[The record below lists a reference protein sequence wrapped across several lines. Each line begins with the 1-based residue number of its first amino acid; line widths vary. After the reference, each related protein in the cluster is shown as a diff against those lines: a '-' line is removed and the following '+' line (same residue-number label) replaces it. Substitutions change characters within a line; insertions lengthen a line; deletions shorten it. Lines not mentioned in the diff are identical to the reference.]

1 MVALTLLLLLSEVV
15 LGLQSVVIVRANFKP
30 APLPPVHITSDGDIS
45 NSSALIR
52 RNGDIYTF
60 TGNWSSTSYYL
71 EVERS
76 NIVIDG
82 AGFFIIGNGYQL
94 GIDLKGVTNVKISN
108 VNIEDRNRGFY
119 LENCSHVTITDCTV
133 KGGNSGVYLNSS
145 HNNEISGNRL
155 TSTFYGI
162 YLDHSAGNI
171 LRDNQITADSTSSYG
186 MAFRVSGESL
196 ADYLNDIDESNLISG
211 KPIIYWVGRQ
221 DAVVPPDAAYVALIN
236 CRAIVVQNQQISKT
250 QGILVAWTT
259 NSTVTNNSLNGNF
272 NAIQVLHSSNIMV
285 SENKIW
291 ESLSLVNLNTGL
303 EEGGDGVSIVHSQYL
318 TVINNHVTENRNGG
332 ITCTNSSGNQLI
344 GNVVTRNWHNGINLV
359 SSSNLN
365 LIALNYVYNHTTMS
379 LGAVFIK
386 DSTQNQLVANNL
398 TDNGCWAIQLQGEQG
413 NNTFYGNNFLN
424 NSYINARRNRGTI
437 QISTP
442 GTANGNSWDN
452 GSIGN
457 YWSDYGSL
465 DTNRD
470 GVGDSPYYI
479 NPTNQDNH
487 PLMNLVATSEV
498 PLIAPDLPSSQG
510 VPELPVIV
518 AFALLAA
525 VIAMTSVVYF
535 KKHKPKAAEVTRSKQ
550 H

>member
-1 MVALTLLLLLSEVV
+1 MLSALV
-15 LGLQSVVIVRANFKP
+15 LGLQSLVPAKANFKP
-30 APLPPVHITSDGDIS
+30 PPLPAVHITSDGDIS

-82 AGFFIIGNGYQL
+82 AGFFIVGNGYQL
-94 GIDLKGVTNVKISN
+94 GINLKGVTNVKISN
-108 VNIEDRNRGFY
+108 VNIEDRNRGIY
-119 LENCSHVTITDCTV
+119 LENCSHVTITGCTV
-133 KGGNSGVYLNSS
+133 TGGNSGVYLNSS
-145 HNNEISGNRL
+145 NNNEISGNKL
-155 TSTFYGI
+155 TSTFFGI
-162 YLDHSAGNI
+162 YLDHSASNTF
-171 LRDNQITADSTSSYG
+171 RDNHIAADSTSSYG
-186 MAFRVSGESL
+186 MAFMVSGERL
-196 ADYLNDIDESNLISG
+196 TDYLNDVDESNLVSG

-272 NAIQVLHSSNIMV
+272 NGIQVLHSSNIMV
-285 SENKIW
+285 SGNQIW
-291 ESLSLVNLNTGL
+291 ENTGL
-303 EEGGDGVSIVHSQYL
+303 EEGGDGISIMHSQYV
-318 TVINNHVTENRNGG
+318 TVAKNLVTENWNGG
-332 ITCTNSSGNQLI
+332 ITCTNSSGNRLI

-359 SSSNLN
+359 SSSNFN
-365 LIALNYVYNHTTMS
+365 LIALNHVYNHTTMS
-379 LGAVFIK
+379 LGAVFIQ

-413 NNTFYGNNFLN
+413 NNTFYGNNFVN

-442 GTANGNSWDN
+442 GTANCNSWDN
-452 GSIGN
+452 GSLGN

-465 DTNRD
+465 DANRD

-498 PLIAPDLPSSQG
+498 PLIALDLPSFQG
-510 VPELPVIV
+510 FPNLELPVIA
-518 AFALLAA
+518 AFASVAA
-525 VIAMTSVVYF
+525 VIGMTALFYV
-535 KKHKPKAAEVTRSKQ
+535 KKRRPINSLLG
-550 H
+550 